1 MVFSWDVGRNCT
13 EMVWPS
19 NDRLSVIAIICSG
32 KRNEDSI

>member
-1 MVFSWDVGRNCT
+1 MVFSWDMGRNCT

-19 NDRLSVIAIICSG
+19 NDPFSVLAIIFSG